1 MAKPI
6 FYDPTGQR
14 RKWSS
19 RGLILIACILFGA
32 VAVVAFSVISVAVPR
47 NLPIVYERNQPRP
60 LRAQLNAIGHN
71 VGAFGR
77 AVTGWL
83 PRPRNGA
90 DKVNQLIVGFYVP
103 WDPDSRASLLRHVND
118 LDWLVPVAATVGGGQ
133 HVIAMQPDT
142 RVDAIITTSSRHPSL
157 FPMLQNRTAGKW
169 DTTGIASLLA
179 SKTARAKLI
188 GDMVKLV
195 EQQKGRGI
203 VYDFE
208 EVPASAQNNYVT
220 LIAETRAQFA
230 PRGWKVMLT
239 VPVGDTDWPLAALS
253 KAADRVFI
261 MDYDEHDDSS
271 DAGPIASQSWFI
283 NQMNA
288 ALAKIPA
295 NKAILA
301 IGSYGLDWH
310 DKTADPMTIEEA
322 WLAANDSETKPVFD
336 KVSGNS
342 TFSYD
347 ENGSVHS
354 IWMLD
359 AASAWNQLRA
369 ADRMGVA
376 GIALWRLGSEDP
388 SIWEVF
394 RKFQTNELPN
404 MATVHPQGAVDIEG
418 NGEILHIQ
426 QKPVDGKRRVTFD
439 SDQVIRDQV
448 FDILPTPFVV
458 RRTGYQPGMVALTFD
473 DGPDVYATPKILDIL
488 EAKHVPATFFVI
500 GENALSHP
508 DIINRIISSP
518 TGSEIGNHSYFHPNM
533 ALLGDERI
541 KFELNMTQRI
551 VQAYSGH
558 SMRLFRAPYFGDAEP
573 TTNDELVPAT
583 DAQGNGYTNIG
594 LHVDPGDWKKP
605 GVQPIIDE
613 TIAQVLEGNNPNT
626 PDMVKKD
633 PNYRTTNIVLLHDGG
648 GDRTQTIQALPGL
661 IDALRARGYK
671 FVPVSA
677 LAGLTPAE
685 VMPVVSGQDL
695 MVLRFDVGIFRFAA
709 FMLWA
714 LQALFYTAISL
725 GIARAVILAVLALY
739 SRFDRSKPVAPPID
753 PTRFVSVLIP
763 AFNEE
768 RVIEGSVWRV
778 LASEQVQLEI
788 IVIDDGSSDGTAEI
802 VRTAFANE
810 PRVQLLSLPNGGK
823 AHALNQG
830 IKLAKG
836 DVIIA
841 LDADTQFE
849 PLTIARMA
857 RWFADAD
864 IGAVA
869 GNAKVGNKI
878 NLVTRWQAIE
888 YVTAQNLERRALD
901 QLGAITVVPGA
912 VGAWRRSALDSV
924 GGYPVDTLAE
934 DQDLTI
940 AVQRKGWLVAY
951 DIDAVAWTESPETFK
966 ALSKQRFRWAFG
978 TLQCLWKHKAIIR
991 SGKPLG
997 LALVGL
1003 PQAWIFQI
1011 AFACISPII
1020 DLALIVSL
1028 VTTVI
1033 RVYEHGWAQTQSDV
1047 LTMGLFWLAF
1057 TSIDA
1062 ISGYIAYA
1070 LEPRRQPYPV
1080 LLLIA
1085 QRFIY
1090 RQLMY
1095 SVVIRAVSAA
1105 LTGPRVGWG
1114 KLERSGRSEVGSAT

>member
-19 RGLILIACILFGA
+19 RGLILIACLLFGA
-32 VAVVAFSVISVAVPR
+32 VAVIAFSVISVAVPR

-77 AVTGWL
+77 AVAGWL
-83 PRPRNGA
+83 PKSRSGA
-90 DKVNQLIVGFYVP
+90 DKITQLVVGFYVP
-103 WDPDSRASLLRHVND
+103 WDPDSRASLARNVNE
-118 LDWLVPVAATVGGGQ
+118 LDWLVPVAATVNGPK
-133 HVIAMQPDT
+133 HIIIPQPDT
-142 RVDAIITTSSRHPSL
+142 KVNAILSVAQKRPHL
-157 FPMLQNRTAGKW
+157 FPMLQNAMNDKW
-169 DTTGIASLLA
+169 DSVGMTALLH
-179 SKTARAKLI
+179 SKAARATLV
-188 GDMVKLV
+188 GQMVALV
-195 EQQKGRGI
+195 TQQKGHGI

-208 EVPASAQNNYVT
+208 ELPPNAMGDYVT
-220 LIAETRAQFA
+220 LINETRAQFG
-230 PRGWKVMLT
+230 PRGWQVMLT
-239 VPVGDTDWPLAALS
+239 IPVGDPDWPIAAFG
-253 KAADRVFI
+253 KAADKVFL
-261 MDYDEHDDSS
+261 MDYDEHDPSS
-271 DAGPIASQSWFI
+271 GPGPIASQAWFI
-283 NQMNA
+283 DHINA
-288 ALAKIPA
+288 ALQKVPA

-301 IGSYGLDWH
+301 IGSYAYDWH
-310 DKTADPMTIEEA
+310 DKTADNMTIEEA
-322 WLAANDSETKPVFD
+322 WLAANDSDTKPVFD

-342 TFSYD
+342 TFSYE
-347 ENGSVHS
+347 ENGTVHS

-359 AASAWNQLRA
+359 AAAAWNELRA
-369 ADRMGVA
+369 ADRVGVA
-376 GIALWRLGSEDP
+376 GVALWRLGSEDP

-394 RKFQTNELPN
+394 RKFQTNQLPN
-404 MATVHPQGAVDIEG
+404 ISSIHPQGAVDIEG

-426 QKPVDGKRRVTFD
+426 QKPVDGKRRINFD
-439 SDQVIRDQV
+439 ADQVIRDQV
-448 FDILPTPFVV
+448 FDVLPTPFVV
-458 RRTGYQPGMVALTFD
+458 QRTGYQPGYVALTFD
-473 DGPDVYATPKILDIL
+473 DGPDPNVTPKILDIL

-500 GENALSHP
+500 GENALAHP
-508 DIINRIISSP
+508 SIINRIISSP

-533 ALLGDERI
+533 ALLGDDRI

-573 TTNDELVPAT
+573 TTNDELIPAT
-583 DAQGNGYTNIG
+583 DAQDNGYTNIG

-605 GVQPIIDE
+605 GAQQIINDTVAE
-613 TIAQVLEGNNPNT
+613 VMGGNA
-626 PDMVKKD
+626 D
-633 PNYRTTNIVLLHDGG
+633 RSSNIVLLHDGG
-648 GDRTQTIQALPGL
+648 GNRSQTIEALPGI
-661 IDALRARGYK
+661 IDALRSHGIK

-677 LAGLTPAE
+677 LAGLTPAQ
-685 VMPVVSGQDL
+685 VMPVVSGEDL
-695 MVLRFDVGIFRFAA
+695 FAVRMDVGIFRFAA

-714 LQALFYTAISL
+714 LQALFYVAISL
-725 GIARAVILAVLALY
+725 GIARAIILAVLALY
-739 SRFDRSKPVAPPID
+739 SRFDRSKPVAPSID
-753 PTRFVSVLIP
+753 VTRFVSVLIP

-768 RVIEGSVWRV
+768 RVIEGSIRRV

-788 IVIDDGSSDGTAEI
+788 IVIDDGSSDSTAEI
-802 VRTAFANE
+802 VRNAFADE

-823 AHALNQG
+823 ALALNQG
-830 IKLAKG
+830 IMLARG

-849 PLTIARMA
+849 PMTIARLA

-864 IGAVA
+864 VGAVA

-951 DIDAVAWTESPETFK
+951 DIDAAAWTESPETFK

-978 TLQCLWKHKAIIR
+978 TLQCLWKHKAIMR

-1011 AFACISPII
+1011 VFACISPII
-1020 DLALIVSL
+1020 DLALLVSL

-1033 RVYEHGWAQTQSDV
+1033 RVFEHGWAQTQSDV
-1047 LTMGLFWLAF
+1047 LTMGIFWVAF
-1057 TSIDA
+1057 TSIDV

-1080 LLLIA
+1080 LLLVA

-1095 SVVIRAVSAA
+1095 SVVIRAVNAA

-1114 KLERSGRSEVGSAT
+1114 KLERSGRSEVGSTT

>member
-6 FYDPTGQR
+6 FYDPTGAR

-19 RGLILIACILFGA
+19 RGLILIASLLFAA
-32 VAVVAFSVISVAVPR
+32 VAIVAYSVLSVARPAD
-47 NLPIVYERNQPRP
+47 LPVVYERNQPRP
-60 LRAQLNAIGHN
+60 LRAQLNTIGHN

-83 PRPRNGA
+83 PKPRNGA
-90 DKVNQLIVGFYVP
+90 DKVNQLIVGFYTP

-118 LDWLVPVAATVGGGQ
+118 LDWLVPVAATVGGSQ
-133 HVIAMQPDT
+133 HALAMQPDT
-142 RVDAIITTSSRHPSL
+142 RIDVIVATSSRHPSL
-157 FPMLQNRTAGKW
+157 FPMLQNRSDGQWDSAGTA
-169 DTTGIASLLA
+169 ALLR
-179 SKTARAKLI
+179 SKAARANLI
-188 GDMVKLV
+188 NQMATLV
-195 EQQKGRGI
+195 IQQKGRGI

-208 EVPASAQNNYVT
+208 ELPAEAMGNYLA
-220 LIAETRAQFA
+220 LINETRAQFQ
-230 PRGWKVMLT
+230 PHGWKVMVT
-239 VPVGDTDWPLAALS
+239 VPVGDPNWPLAAFG
-253 KAADRVFI
+253 KTADNVFV

-271 DAGPIASQSWFI
+271 TAGPIASQSWFI
-283 NQMNA
+283 DRMNE
-288 ALAKIPA
+288 ALSKVPA
-295 NKAILA
+295 EKAILA
-301 IGSYGLDWH
+301 VGSYGLDWH
-310 DKTADPMTIEEA
+310 DKSADPMTIEEA

-342 TFSYD
+342 TFSYE
-347 ENGSVHS
+347 ENNAAHT

-369 ADRMGVA
+369 ADRVGVA
-376 GIALWRLGSEDP
+376 GVALWRLGSEDP
-388 SIWEVF
+388 GIWDVF
-394 RKFQTNELPN
+394 RTFQTAQHPDIG
-404 MATVHPQGAVDIEG
+404 TIHPQGAVQVDG
-418 NGEILHIQ
+418 NGEILRIKQ
-426 QKPVDGKRRVTFD
+426 RPVDGKRRLSFD
-439 SDQVIRDQV
+439 QDQTIRDQQ
-448 FDILPTPFVV
+448 FDVLPTPFVV
-458 RRTGYQPGMVALTFD
+458 ERTGYLPGSVALTFD
-473 DGPDVYATPKILDIL
+473 DGPDATVTPKILDIL
-488 EAKHVPATFFVI
+488 EAKHAPATFFVI

-508 DIINRIISSP
+508 AIVNRIINSP
-518 TGSEIGNHSYFHPNM
+518 SGSEIGNHSYWHPNM
-533 ALLGDERI
+533 ALLSDDRI

-551 VQAYSGH
+551 VQAYAGRT
-558 SMRLFRAPYFGDAEP
+558 MRLFRAPYFGDAEP

-583 DAQGNGYTNIG
+583 DAQENGYTNIG

-605 GVQPIIDE
+605 GVQKIIDD
-613 TIAQVLEGNNPNT
+613 TIAQVVAGNNQNT
-626 PDMVKKD
+626 AEQVKTDTNAK
-633 PNYRTTNIVLLHDGG
+633 TTNIVLLHDGG
-648 GDRTQTIQALPGL
+648 GDRTETIAALPAI
-661 IDALRARGYK
+661 IDGLRARGYV
-671 FVPVSA
+671 FVPVSK

-685 VMPVVSGQDL
+685 VMPKVSGQDL
-695 MVLRFDVGIFRFAA
+695 LAVRMDVGIFLFAA
-709 FMLWA
+709 FMLWL
-714 LQALFYTAISL
+714 LQAIFYAAISL
-725 GIARAVILAVLALY
+725 GIARALILAALALY
-739 SRFDRSKPVAPPID
+739 ARFDRSRPQAPPID
-753 PTRFVSVLIP
+753 PSRFVSVLVP

-768 RVIEGSVWRV
+768 RVIEGSVRRV
-778 LASEQVQLEI
+778 LASEQVQLEV
-788 IVIDDGSSDGTAEI
+788 IVIDDGSVDRTAEI

-810 PRVQLLSLPNGGK
+810 PRVHLLSLPNGGK

-830 IKLAKG
+830 IRLSKG

-849 PLTIARMA
+849 PLTIARLA
-857 RWFADAD
+857 RWFADND
-864 IGAVA
+864 VGAVA

-978 TLQCLWKHKAIIR
+978 TLQCLWKHGAIIR

-1003 PQAWIFQI
+1003 PQAWLFQI
-1011 AFACISPII
+1011 IFACISPII

-1028 VTTVI
+1028 VTTSI
-1033 RVYEHGWAQTQSDV
+1033 RVYQHGWAQTQSDV
-1047 LTMGLFWLAF
+1047 LTMAVFWLAF
-1057 TSIDA
+1057 TSID
-1062 ISGYIAYA
+1062 IMSGYIAYA
-1070 LEPRRQPYPV
+1070 LEPRHQRYPV

-1095 SVVIRAVSAA
+1095 LVVIRAVNAA

-1114 KLERSGRSEVGSAT
+1114 KLERSGRSEVGTAT

>member
-19 RGLILIACILFGA
+19 RGLIIFASLLFGA
-32 VAVVAFSVISVAVPR
+32 VATVAFSVISVAVPSS
-47 NLPIVYERNQPRP
+47 LPIVYERNQPRP

-71 VGAFGR
+71 VGALGR

-83 PRPRNGA
+83 PKPRYGA
-90 DKVNQLIVGFYVP
+90 DKVNQIVVGFYVP
-103 WDPDSRASLLRHVND
+103 WDPDSRASLGRHVND
-118 LDWLVPVAATVGGGQ
+118 IDWLVPVAATVNGPA
-133 HVIAMQPDT
+133 HKLRLQPDT
-142 RVDAIITTSSRHPSL
+142 KIDAILSVASRRPQL
-157 FPMLQNRTAGKW
+157 FPMLQNAMNDKW
-169 DTTGIASLLA
+169 DSVGMTALLH
-179 SKTARAKLI
+179 SRSARAQLI
-188 GDMVKLV
+188 TEMVTLV
-195 EQQKGRGI
+195 TQQHGRGI
-203 VYDFE
+203 VFDFE
-208 EVPASAQNNYVT
+208 ELPPNAMGNYIT
-220 LIAETRAQFA
+220 LINETRAQFA
-230 PRGWKVMLT
+230 PRGWQVMLT
-239 VPVGDTDWPLAALS
+239 VPAGDTDWPIAAFG
-253 KAADRVFI
+253 KAADKIFL
-261 MDYDEHDDSS
+261 MDYDEHDPSS
-271 DAGPIASQSWFI
+271 SPGPIASQAWFI
-283 NQMNA
+283 DHMNL
-288 ALAKIPA
+288 ALKQLPPD
-295 NKAILA
+295 KAILA
-301 IGSYGLDWH
+301 IGSYAYDWH
-310 DKTADPMTIEEA
+310 DKTADNMTIEEA
-322 WLAANDSETKPVFD
+322 WLAANDSDAKPVFD
-336 KVSGNS
+336 IVSGNS
-342 TFSYD
+342 TFSYEED
-347 ENGSVHS
+347 NVVHT

-359 AASAWNQLRA
+359 AATAWNQLRA
-369 ADRMGVA
+369 ADRVGVA
-376 GIALWRLGSEDP
+376 GVALWRLGSEDP
-388 SIWEVF
+388 GIWDVF
-394 RKFQTNELPN
+394 RKFQTAQTPDIG
-404 MATVHPQGAVDIEG
+404 TIHPQGAVDIEG
-418 NGEILHIQ
+418 NGEILYIR
-426 QKPVDGKRRVTFD
+426 QKPVDGKRDLTFD
-439 SDQVIRDQV
+439 SDQLIRNEV
-448 FDILPTPFVV
+448 FSVLPTPYVV
-458 RRTGYQPGMVALTFD
+458 RRTGYQPGYVALTFD
-473 DGPDVYATPKILDIL
+473 DGPDPYVTPKILDIL

-533 ALLGDERI
+533 ALLGEDRI

-583 DAQGNGYTNIG
+583 DAQDSGYTNIG

-605 GVQPIIDE
+605 GVQQIIDE
-613 TIAQVLEGNNPNT
+613 TVQQVLDGNAQRSSN
-626 PDMVKKD
+626 V
-633 PNYRTTNIVLLHDGG
+633 VLLHDGG
-648 GDRTQTIQALPGL
+648 GDRTQTIQALPGV
-661 IDALRARGYK
+661 IDALRAHGIK

-677 LAGLTPAE
+677 LAGLTPAQ

-695 MVLRFDVGIFRFAA
+695 MAVRFDVGIFRFAA
-709 FMLWA
+709 FMLWL

-725 GIARAVILAVLALY
+725 VIARAIILAALALY
-739 SRFDRSKPVAPPID
+739 ARFDRSRPPTPPID
-753 PTRFVSVLIP
+753 PERFVSVLIP

-768 RVIEGSVWRV
+768 RVIEGSVRRV
-778 LASEQVQLEI
+778 LASEQVQIEV
-788 IVIDDGSSDGTAEI
+788 IVIDDGSADRTAEI
-802 VRTAFANE
+802 MRTAFADE
-810 PRVQLLSLPNGGK
+810 PRVQLLSLSNGGK

-830 IKLAKG
+830 IKIAKG

-849 PLTIARMA
+849 PLTIARLA

-864 IGAVA
+864 VGAVA
-869 GNAKVGNKI
+869 GNAKVGNRI

-940 AVQRKGWLVAY
+940 AVQRRGWLVAY
-951 DIDAVAWTESPETFK
+951 DIDAVAWTESPETFR
-966 ALSKQRFRWAFG
+966 ALAKQRFRWAFG
-978 TLQCLWKHKAIIR
+978 TLQCLWKHKAIMR

-1020 DLALIVSL
+1020 DLALIISL
-1028 VTTVI
+1028 LTTSVRI
-1033 RVYEHGWAQTQSDV
+1033 YEHGWAQTQSDV
-1047 LTMGLFWLAF
+1047 LTMGMFWLAF

-1062 ISGYIAYA
+1062 LSGYIAYA
-1070 LEPRRQPYPV
+1070 LEPRRQSYPV
-1080 LLLIA
+1080 LLLIV

-1095 SVVIRAVSAA
+1095 SVVIRAVNAA

-1114 KLERSGRSEVGSAT
+1114 KLERSGRSEVGPAS